1 MASLVFDRGI
11 NCDKITYSN
20 NVKLFQQCPSVKA
33 KNVEMEA
40 TSSEV
45 QAFVEEPVLFNF
57 GNDYG
62 NKLFLDSKE
71 EVMWNNFNA
80 LVYVR
85 QSPKLRYDNVE
96 PSWKN
101 NSDDHDVYKFS
112 SVEDIIHY
120 FLKHN

>member
-1 MASLVFDRGI
+1 MASLVFDRGV

-71 EVMWNNFNA
+71 EVMWSNFNA

-101 NSDDHDVYKFS
+101 SSDDHDVYKFS